1 MKYVYMNVYTD
12 NQGQI
17 KGFYSNAK
25 RCGLPLPWGHDS
37 ENDGRSSIGGI
48 FSNSLIKREA

>member
-1 MKYVYMNVYTD
+1 MNFHFAGNQDVLILYVRNTAV
-12 NQGQI
+12 
-17 KGFYSNAK
+17 K